1 MAKRKLTAKQRKARK
16 RASYFKSEYKKTLQ
30 AIYYIQ
36 RFGENIDM
44 PIIKE
49 PKKITKASVQAV
61 RKIYEQT
68 RRKIDKYDEF
78 SYVDRRTGEAF
89 DKLPTKEEAAKLFRE
104 EQISDYNTGRIP
116 FDPYEQYIDD
126 LKTKI
131 EMLNPLRDS
140 DKTESNYQK
149 NVVPKQENIKKNF
162 LQAIDEAITKYG
174 QEQVAETL
182 AKNQYMQKIGNL
194 EEKYTYQIIED
205 MTDGDEGLLVLMDA
219 SVDAALLSKEAY

>member
-16 RASYFKSEYKKTLQ
+16 RASYYKSEYKKNVE
-30 AIYYIQ
+30 AIQFLQ
-36 RFGENIDM
+36 RFGIDM

-49 PKKITKASVQAV
+49 PKKITKASLNAV

-68 RRKIDKYDEF
+68 KRKIDKYDND
-78 SYVDRRTGEAF
+78 YVDITTGEVYA
-89 DKLPTKEEAAKLFRE
+89 KLPTKAEAVKIVKEEK
-104 EQISDYNTGRIP
+104 EQGYIP
-116 FDPYEQYIDD
+116 FDPYEQYIED

-131 EMLNPLRDS
+131 EMLSPLRDS
-140 DKTESNYQK
+140 DKTENNYQK

-162 LQAIDEAITKYG
+162 LQAIDEAIAKYG

-194 EEKYTYQIIED
+194 DEKYTYQIVED
-205 MTDGDEGLLVLMDA
+205 MTDGDDGLLTLIDA

>member
-16 RASYFKSEYKKTLQ
+16 RASYYKSEYKKNVE
-30 AIYYIQ
+30 AIQFLQ
-36 RFGENIDM
+36 RFGIDM

-49 PKKITKASVQAV
+49 PKKITKASLSAV

-68 RRKIDKYDEF
+68 KRKIDKYDND
-78 SYVDRRTGEAF
+78 YVDITTGEVYA
-89 DKLPTKEEAAKLFRE
+89 KLPTKAEAVKIVKEERE
-104 EQISDYNTGRIP
+104 QGYIP
-116 FDPYEQYIDD
+116 FDPYEQYIED

-131 EMLNPLRDS
+131 EMLSPLRDS
-140 DKTESNYQK
+140 DKTEKNYQK

-162 LQAIDEAITKYG
+162 LQAIDEAIAKYG

-194 EEKYTYQIIED
+194 DEKYTYQIVED
-205 MTDGDEGLLVLMDA
+205 MTDGDDGLLTLIDA
-219 SVDAALLSKEAY
+219 SVDSALLSKEAY

>member
-16 RASYFKSEYKKTLQ
+16 RASYYKSEYKKNVE
-30 AIYYIQ
+30 AIQFLQ
-36 RFGENIDM
+36 RFGIDM

-49 PKKITKASVQAV
+49 PKKITKSSLSAV

-68 RRKIDKYDEF
+68 KRKIDKYDND
-78 SYVDRRTGEAF
+78 YVDITTGEIYT
-89 DKLPTKEEAAKLFRE
+89 KLPTKAEAVKIVKEEK
-104 EQISDYNTGRIP
+104 EQGYIP
-116 FDPYEQYIDD
+116 FDPYGQYIED
-126 LKTKI
+126 LKAKI

-140 DKTESNYQK
+140 DKTEKNYQK

-162 LQAIDEAITKYG
+162 LQAIDEAIAKYG

-194 EEKYTYQIIED
+194 DEKYTYQIVED
-205 MTDGDEGLLVLMDA
+205 MTDGDDGLLVLMDA